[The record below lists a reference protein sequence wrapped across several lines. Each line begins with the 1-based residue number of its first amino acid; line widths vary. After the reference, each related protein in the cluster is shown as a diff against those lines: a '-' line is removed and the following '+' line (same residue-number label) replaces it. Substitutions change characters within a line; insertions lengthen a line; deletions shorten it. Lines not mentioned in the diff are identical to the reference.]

1 MHCAIAILIAV
12 AIVVGLLVLISVPD
26 IARYVRISRM

>member
-1 MHCAIAILIAV
+1 MRVILICGAV
-12 AIVVGLLVLISVPD
+12 LVVGALVALAAPD